1 MKQIAAKRTNRA
13 PPIEEGAEF
22 QSMRAGQMIWS
33 ANASGRSG
41 RILEYIEGGSLHN
54 LVKKSGPLPEK
65 IVHIYIKQV
74 LEGLDYLHEQGI
86 VHRDI
91 KGGNILFTKNA
102 VVKLADFGF
111 AVILTDNE
119 KTNSVVG
126 TPYWMS
132 PEVIESKG
140 NMSPACD
147 IWSLGCTII
156 ELLTGQPP
164 YFSLEL
170 YGAMFRIVSDEHPPL
185 PEGIS
190 DTLYDFFKKC
200 FVKDPEKRSTAKD
213 LLKHPWIISP
223 NKSFPNPIIIRENK
237 ENKENFGNIFNTA
250 LFTGNK
256 ERSNSGNSSQNTNEK
271 IKSVE
276 SCSNTQNNNVSN
288 NM

>member
-1 MKQIAAKRTNRA
+1 MNI
-13 PPIEEGAEF
+13 
-22 QSMRAGQMIWS
+22 
-33 ANASGRSG
+33 
-41 RILEYIEGGSLHN
+41 ILEYIEGGSLQN

-65 IVHIYIKQV
+65 LVHVYIKQV
-74 LEGLDYLHEQGI
+74 LEGLEYLHKQGI

-91 KGGNILFTKNA
+91 KGGNILFTKTA
-102 VVKLADFGF
+102 IVKLADFGF

-164 YFSLEL
+164 YFNLEL

-190 DTLYDFFKKC
+190 ESLYDFFKKC
-200 FVKDPEKRSTAKD
+200 FVKDPEMRSTAKD
-213 LLKHPWIISP
+213 LLKHPWIILP
-223 NKSFPNPIIIRENK
+223 NKNFPVINRENK
-237 ENKENFGNIFNTA
+237 
-250 LFTGNK
+250 
-256 ERSNSGNSSQNTNEK
+256 
-271 IKSVE
+271 
-276 SCSNTQNNNVSN
+276 
-288 NM
+288 

>member
-1 MKQIAAKRTNRA
+1 MNI
-13 PPIEEGAEF
+13 
-22 QSMRAGQMIWS
+22 
-33 ANASGRSG
+33 
-41 RILEYIEGGSLHN
+41 ILEYIEGGSLQN

-65 IVHIYIKQV
+65 LVHVYIKQV
-74 LEGLDYLHEQGI
+74 LEGLEYLHKQGI

-91 KGGNILFTKNA
+91 KGGNILFTKTA
-102 VVKLADFGF
+102 IVKLADFGF

-164 YFSLEL
+164 YFNLEL

-190 DTLYDFFKKC
+190 ESLYDFFKKC
-200 FVKDPEKRSTAKD
+200 FVKDPEMRSTAKD
-213 LLKHPWIISP
+213 LLKHPWIILP
-223 NKSFPNPIIIRENK
+223 NKNFPVINRENK
-237 ENKENFGNIFNTA
+237 EYKETFPNILNPAF
-250 LFTGNK
+250 LTGK
-256 ERSNSGNSSQNTNEK
+256 ERTQSGNSSQN
-271 IKSVE
+271 KSVD
-276 SCSNTQNNNVSN
+276 SGSNAIQGNVQIKYSRIN
-288 NM
+288 IVLMKTMF

>member
-1 MKQIAAKRTNRA
+1 MNI
-13 PPIEEGAEF
+13 
-22 QSMRAGQMIWS
+22 
-33 ANASGRSG
+33 
-41 RILEYIEGGSLHN
+41 ILEYIEGGSLHN